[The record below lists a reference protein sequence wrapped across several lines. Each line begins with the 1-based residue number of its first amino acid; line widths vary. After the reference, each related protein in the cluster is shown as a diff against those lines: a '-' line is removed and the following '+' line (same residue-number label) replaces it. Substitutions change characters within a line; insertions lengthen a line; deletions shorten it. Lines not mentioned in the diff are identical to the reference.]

1 MRLLLDFLP
10 ALFCVP
16 YPLLQIH
23 DRIQPTLTTRYIP
36 VRFLTR
42 NWPSSFH
49 LTAFVRSFR
58 TICGSC
64 FALQVALLLSSACF
78 GQPEE
83 AVSPYRLLYCFR
95 PLVSDNLRRLF
106 FPTDCS
112 SASLCS
118 IFSSTN
124 QKLCISTWGVKW
136 AAFKVKSYYAPHIF
150 KGVKIGISYKSD
162 LPYYFL

>member
-23 DRIQPTLTTRYIP
+23 DRIQPTHTTRYHTSP
-36 VRFLTR
+36 LSHPELTKFL
-42 NWPSSFH
+42 PPH
-49 LTAFVRSFR
+49 
-58 TICGSC
+58 C
-64 FALQVALLLSSACF
+64 FL
-78 GQPEE
+78 
-83 AVSPYRLLYCFR
+83 

-112 SASLCS
+112 TAFFRLFRTTCGGCFFLQVALLLSSACFGQPAEAVFPYRLLYCFLPLVSVNLRKMFFLTGCSSASLCS

-124 QKLCISTWGVKW
+124 QKLFIST
-136 AAFKVKSYYAPHIF
+136 
-150 KGVKIGISYKSD
+150 
-162 LPYYFL
+162 